1 METVMHQFGRLV
13 KYLGIASI
21 GILALV
27 SHAQTTSFP
36 DRPVT
41 IVVPFPPGGGTDA
54 GARLI
59 AQKLSTRW
67 GQSVIIDNKAGASGM
82 VGSEYVSRAKP
93 DGYTLLIG
101 NIGTFSIN
109 PSLYKKMPYD
119 PDKAVVPV
127 SMIAEL
133 PYFLLVTP
141 SLKANNV
148 KEFIAFA
155 KANPGAVTY
164 ASSGSGSG
172 PHLAGEMFEKATGL
186 DMMHVPYKGGGP
198 AAADVM
204 AGHVN
209 MYFSTVLESI
219 GSVKSGKLKAL
230 GASSLV
236 RSPAMPEL
244 PTIAESG
251 VPGFDAASWIGIAAP
266 AGTPSALVDKIAAD
280 IKAVISEQDTRQ
292 TLIQQGATPMPLA
305 PTAFKVRIESDRVRY
320 AKVIKEGNVQ
330 VD

>member
-1 METVMHQFGRLV
+1 MFKFMKASNV
-13 KYLGIASI
+13 IASLFLLLI
-21 GILALV
+21 ASLGN
-27 SHAQTTSFP
+27 AQTVSFP

-119 PDKAVVPV
+119 PDKAFVPV

-266 AGTPSALVDKIAAD
+266 AGTPPALVDKIAAD
-280 IKAVISEQDTRQ
+280 IKVVISEQDTKQ
-292 TLIQQGATPMPLA
+292 TLIQQGATPMPLT
-305 PTAFKVRIESDRVRY
+305 PTAFKARIESDRQRY
-320 AKVIKEGNVQ
+320 AKVIKDGNVQ

>member
-1 METVMHQFGRLV
+1 MLYFKKMGYLIGLLLIALFPVMTQ
-13 KYLGIASI
+13 
-21 GILALV
+21 
-27 SHAQTTSFP
+27 AQNSSFP
-36 DRPVT
+36 ERPVT

-54 GARLI
+54 GARLV

-67 GQSVIIDNKAGASGM
+67 GQSVIIDNKAGAAGM
-82 VGSEYVSRAKP
+82 VGAEYVSRAKP

-119 PDKAVVPV
+119 PDKAFAPI
-127 SMIAEL
+127 SMVAEL
-133 PYFLLVTP
+133 PFFLLVTP
-141 SLKANNV
+141 NFKANNV
-148 KEFIAFA
+148 KEFIAYA
-155 KANPGAVTY
+155 KANPGTVTY

-172 PHLAGEMFEKATGL
+172 PHLAGEMFEKAAGL

-219 GSVKSGKLKAL
+219 GAVKSGKLKAL
-230 GASSLV
+230 AASSLI

-244 PTIAESG
+244 PTVSESG
-251 VPGFDAASWIGIAAP
+251 IPGFDAASWIGIAAP
-266 AGTPSALVDKIAAD
+266 AGTPQSIVDKISVD
-280 IKAVISEQDTRQ
+280 IKAIISETDTNQ
-292 TLIQQGATPMPLA
+292 TLIQQGATPLTLSPV
-305 PTAFKVRIESDRVRY
+305 AFKARIESDRQRY
-320 AKVIKEGNVQ
+320 AKVIKDGNIQ
-330 VD
+330 VE

>member
-1 METVMHQFGRLV
+1 MYQLSKLT
-13 KYLGIASI
+13 KYFCIAMM
-21 GILALV
+21 GLLTAV

-82 VGSEYVSRAKP
+82 VGSEFVSRAKP

-119 PDKAVVPV
+119 SDKAFVPV

-141 SLKANNV
+141 SMKANNV

-251 VPGFDAASWIGIAAP
+251 VPGFEATSWIGIAAP
-266 AGTPSALVDKIAAD
+266 AGTPPALVDKIAAD
-280 IKAVISEQDTRQ
+280 IKAVISEQDTKQ
-292 TLIQQGATPMPLA
+292 TLIQQGATPMPLS
-305 PTAFKVRIESDRVRY
+305 PTAFKARIESDRVRY

>member
-1 METVMHQFGRLV
+1 VNPFKGALKFSLM
-13 KYLGIASI
+13 IAIAASSAI
-21 GILALV
+21 AL
-27 SHAQTTSFP
+27 AQTFP

-67 GQSVIIDNKAGASGM
+67 GQSVIIDNKAGAAGM

-119 PDKAVVPV
+119 PDKAFVPV

-141 SLKANNV
+141 TMKANNV

-266 AGTPSALVDKIAAD
+266 AGTSPVLVDKIAAD
-280 IKAVISEQDTRQ
+280 IKAVISEQDTKQ

-305 PTAFKVRIESDRVRY
+305 PAAFKSRIESDRVRY